1 VTVAAG
7 NAGQE
12 RATSPSDVGF
22 VMGRIHTSG
31 RVPGRFHQVDLE
43 WSVVGNGIVDVSE
56 NEFELWY
63 SEQDRFAISLRPPG
77 VDASGRR
84 HDWIGPIEPREF
96 LQNHQLPDGSL
107 VSIYNEL
114 YHPANGANYAAIYL
128 SPFFGREA
136 IIGVASGEWTV
147 RIHGR
152 DLRDGRFHAWLERD
166 DPRRVGRV
174 GAREAW
180 RFPSFFGESTHV
192 DECSVGSLAC
202 GRRVIAVANLH
213 ESDRRVHITS
223 SQGPTRDGRAK
234 PDIAAP
240 GTDIVAANGFSM
252 SDSMWIAMTGTS
264 MAAPFVAGVIGLMLA
279 IDPRLTAAQIEG
291 ILHRTSQ
298 PLPGAP
304 YQWTND
310 AGFGR
315 IDPEAAF
322 AEAQTVNDRTERR
335 IS

>member
-1 VTVAAG
+1 
-7 NAGQE
+7 
-12 RATSPSDVGF
+12 
-22 VMGRIHTSG
+22 
-31 RVPGRFHQVDLE
+31 
-43 WSVVGNGIVDVSE
+43 
-56 NEFELWY
+56 
-63 SEQDRFAISLRPPG
+63 
-77 VDASGRR
+77 
-84 HDWIGPIEPREF
+84 
-96 LQNHQLPDGSL
+96 
-107 VSIYNEL
+107 
-114 YHPANGANYAAIYL
+114 
-128 SPFFGREA
+128 
-136 IIGVASGEWTV
+136 
-147 RIHGR
+147 
-152 DLRDGRFHAWLERD
+152 
-166 DPRRVGRV
+166 
-174 GAREAW
+174 
-180 RFPSFFGESTHV
+180 
-192 DECSVGSLAC
+192 
-202 GRRVIAVANLH
+202 VIAVANLH